1 MTSDLAPDPRPDSL
15 PESHPGGAA
24 AGAGRIDPNPVI
36 VARLRADL
44 SDAGYTADAVR
55 EAWGPL
61 ADEAVGHG
69 LHGPALAALAAR
81 PVTGEAPEAV
91 DAVAVL
97 ARLLFLGVPTSRAS
111 VDRVLVRTGA
121 DGLAVLGL
129 ATLHGDDVVPRALVR
144 PQDFADDAAAAAGSS
159 AGGDAGETRGQWWIA
174 SDLDEAA
181 LGGALPVGHV
191 LGVGGASLTL
201 AGLQLP
207 TPAARVLDLGT
218 GCGIQALRARRFAD
232 RVVATDV
239 SERALAFTR
248 LNALL
253 NGVDGIETRLGSL
266 FDPVRGEVFDR
277 VVSNPPFVITPRVA
291 GVPAY
296 EYRDAGL
303 AGDDLVAAF
312 VTGVGEVLAP
322 GGTAQLLGNWEYRGD
337 LDGLARVRTWVD
349 ASPVPLDAW
358 IIERET
364 LDPLAYAELWVR
376 DGGTAPGT
384 PAYAPLV
391 EAWLADFAARGV
403 TAVGFGY
410 LLLRRVPEG
419 ADAPA
424 LRRFER
430 LTQPIGAREGGLG
443 AHLAAALEASDALS
457 ALDDDALAAAR
468 LVVAGDV
475 TEARHHLPGAE
486 APSVIELRQGG
497 GFARTLEVDPALAAL
512 VGASDGE
519 LPVGVLVDA
528 IADLLEVDAAALRA
542 DLLPRVRE
550 LAVMGFLRP
559 VA

>member
-1 MTSDLAPDPRPDSL
+1 MSSDLAPEPDPAL
-15 PESHPGGAA
+15 
-24 AGAGRIDPNPVI
+24 

-69 LHGPALAALAAR
+69 LHGPALTALARLDPDPAADPAPDPTAAGAR
-81 PVTGEAPEAV
+81 

-121 DGLAVLGL
+121 GGLAALGL
-129 ATLHGDDVVPRALVR
+129 AEIDGDEVLPRALVR
-144 PQDFADDAAAAAGSS
+144 PQDFADDGAGAAAG
-159 AGGDAGETRGQWWIA
+159 DDTGERTGQWWIA

-181 LGGALPVGHV
+181 LGGALPIGHV

-207 TPAARVLDLGT
+207 THAERVLDLGT
-218 GCGIQALRARRFAD
+218 GCGIQALRARRFAE

-266 FDPVRGEVFDR
+266 FEPVRGEVFDR

-291 GVPAY
+291 GVPEY

-322 GGTAQLLGNWEYRGD
+322 GGTAQLLGNWEYRDGA
-337 LDGLARVRTWVD
+337 DGLGRVRAWVD

-358 IIERET
+358 IVEREQ

-384 PAYAPLV
+384 PGYGALV
-391 EAWLADFAARGV
+391 QAWLADFAARGV

-528 IADLLEVDAAALRA
+528 IADLLEVDAAALRV

>member
-1 MTSDLAPDPRPDSL
+1 MSSDLAREPDPAL
-15 PESHPGGAA
+15 
-24 AGAGRIDPNPVI
+24 

-69 LHGPALAALAAR
+69 LHGPALTALARLDPDPAADPAPDPTAAGAR
-81 PVTGEAPEAV
+81 

-121 DGLAVLGL
+121 GGLAALGL
-129 ATLHGDDVVPRALVR
+129 AEIDGDEVLPRALVR
-144 PQDFADDAAAAAGSS
+144 PQDFADDGAGAAAG
-159 AGGDAGETRGQWWIA
+159 DDTGERTGQWWIA

-181 LGGALPVGHV
+181 LGGALPIGHV

-207 TPAARVLDLGT
+207 THAERVLDLGT
-218 GCGIQALRARRFAD
+218 GCGIQALRARRFAE

-266 FDPVRGEVFDR
+266 FEPVRGEVFDR

-291 GVPAY
+291 GVPEY

-322 GGTAQLLGNWEYRGD
+322 GGTAQLLGNWEYRDGA
-337 LDGLARVRTWVD
+337 DGLGRVRAWVD

-358 IIERET
+358 IVEREQ

-384 PAYAPLV
+384 PGYGALV
-391 EAWLADFAARGV
+391 QAWLADFAARGV

-443 AHLAAALEASDALS
+443 AHLAPALEASDALS

>member
-1 MTSDLAPDPRPDSL
+1 MSSDLAPEPDPAL
-15 PESHPGGAA
+15 
-24 AGAGRIDPNPVI
+24 

-69 LHGPALAALAAR
+69 LHGPALTALARLDPDPAADPAPDPTAAGAR
-81 PVTGEAPEAV
+81 

-121 DGLAVLGL
+121 GGLAALGL
-129 ATLHGDDVVPRALVR
+129 AEIDGDEVLPRALVR
-144 PQDFADDAAAAAGSS
+144 PQDFADDGAGAAAG
-159 AGGDAGETRGQWWIA
+159 DDTGERTGQWWIA

-181 LGGALPVGHV
+181 LGGALPIGHV

-207 TPAARVLDLGT
+207 THAERVLDLGT
-218 GCGIQALRARRFAD
+218 GCGIQALRARRFAE

-239 SERALAFTR
+239 SERALASTC

-266 FDPVRGEVFDR
+266 FEPVRGEVFDR

-291 GVPAY
+291 GVPEY

-322 GGTAQLLGNWEYRGD
+322 RGTAQLLGNWEYRDGA
-337 LDGLARVRTWVD
+337 DGLGRVRAWVD

-358 IIERET
+358 IVEREQ

-384 PAYAPLV
+384 PGYGALV
-391 EAWLADFAARGV
+391 QAWLADFAARGV

>member
-1 MTSDLAPDPRPDSL
+1 M
-15 PESHPGGAA
+15 
-24 AGAGRIDPNPVI
+24 
-36 VARLRADL
+36 
-44 SDAGYTADAVR
+44 
-55 EAWGPL
+55 
-61 ADEAVGHG
+61 GHG
-69 LHGPALAALAAR
+69 LHGPALTALARLDPDPAADPAPDPTAAGAR
-81 PVTGEAPEAV
+81 

-121 DGLAVLGL
+121 GGLAALGL
-129 ATLHGDDVVPRALVR
+129 AEIDGDEVLPRALVR
-144 PQDFADDAAAAAGSS
+144 PQDFADDGAGAAAG
-159 AGGDAGETRGQWWIA
+159 DDTGERTGQWWIA

-181 LGGALPVGHV
+181 LGGALPIGHV

-207 TPAARVLDLGT
+207 THAERVLDLGT
-218 GCGIQALRARRFAD
+218 GCGIQALRARRFAE

-266 FDPVRGEVFDR
+266 FEPVRGEVFDR

-291 GVPAY
+291 GVPEY

-322 GGTAQLLGNWEYRGD
+322 GGTAQLLGNWEYR
-337 LDGLARVRTWVD
+337 DGADGVGRVRAWVD

-358 IIERET
+358 IVEREQ

-384 PAYAPLV
+384 PGYGALV
-391 EAWLADFAARGV
+391 QAWLADFAARGV

>member
-1 MTSDLAPDPRPDSL
+1 MTSDLAPDAAPDAA
-15 PESHPGGAA
+15 PGEGARS
-24 AGAGRIDPNPVI
+24 GATIVPDPVL
-36 VARLRADL
+36 VGRLRADL
-44 SDAGYTADAVR
+44 ADAGYTADAVR
-55 EAWGPL
+55 DAWGPL

-69 LHGPALAALAAR
+69 LHGPALRALAAR
-81 PVTGEAPEAV
+81 AGSSEEVGAEP
-91 DAVAVL
+91 DAVGVL
-97 ARLLFLGVPTSRAS
+97 ARLLFLGVPTAQAS
-111 VDRVLVRTGA
+111 VDRVLVRTGS
-121 DGLAVLGL
+121 DGL
-129 ATLHGDDVVPRALVR
+129 ATLGLAEVRGGEVVPLALVR
-144 PQDFADDAAAAAGSS
+144 PQDFDDGDVT
-159 AGGDAGETRGQWWIA
+159 GGAPARSGQWWIA

-201 AGLQLP
+201 ARLQLP
-207 TPAARVLDLGT
+207 TPAERVLDVGT
-218 GCGIQALRARRFAD
+218 GCGIQALRARRVAD

-239 SERALAFTR
+239 SPRALAFTR

-253 NGVDGIETRLGSL
+253 NDVDGIETRLGSL

-296 EYRDAGL
+296 EYRDAGF

-312 VTGVGEVLAP
+312 VTGVGGVLAP
-322 GGTAQLLGNWEYRGD
+322 GGVAQLLGNWEYRGD
-337 LDGLARVRTWVD
+337 HDGLDRVREWVD

-358 IIERET
+358 IIEREL

-384 PAYAPLV
+384 PGYGALV
-391 EAWLADFAARGV
+391 EAWLTDFAARGV
-403 TAVGFGY
+403 TGVGFGY
-410 LLLRRVPEG
+410 LLLRRSVSDDGPT
-419 ADAPA
+419 

-430 LTQPIGAREGGLG
+430 LTQPIGEAQGGLG
-443 AHLAAALEASDALS
+443 VHLARALEASDVLAR
-457 ALDDDALAAAR
+457 LDDDALAATV

-497 GFARTLEVDPALAAL
+497 GFARTIEVDPALAAL
-512 VGASDGE
+512 VGACDGD
-519 LPVGVLVDA
+519 LPVGVLIDA
-528 IADLLEVDAAALRA
+528 IAQLLEVDATALRSE
-542 DLLPRVRE
+542 LLPRVRE
-550 LAVMGFLRP
+550 LVFTGFLG

>member
-1 MTSDLAPDPRPDSL
+1 MSSDLAPEPDPAL
-15 PESHPGGAA
+15 
-24 AGAGRIDPNPVI
+24 

-69 LHGPALAALAAR
+69 LHGPALTALARLDPDPAADPAPDPTAAGAR
-81 PVTGEAPEAV
+81 

-121 DGLAVLGL
+121 GGLAALGL
-129 ATLHGDDVVPRALVR
+129 AEIDGDEVLPRALVR
-144 PQDFADDAAAAAGSS
+144 PQDFADDGAGAAAG
-159 AGGDAGETRGQWWIA
+159 DDTGERTGQWWIA

-181 LGGALPVGHV
+181 LGGALPIGHV

-207 TPAARVLDLGT
+207 THAERVLDLGT
-218 GCGIQALRARRFAD
+218 GCGIQALRARRFAE

-266 FDPVRGEVFDR
+266 FEPVRGEVFDR

-291 GVPAY
+291 GVPEY

-322 GGTAQLLGNWEYRGD
+322 GGTAQLLGNWEYRDGA
-337 LDGLARVRTWVD
+337 DGLGRVRAWVD

-358 IIERET
+358 IVEREQ

-384 PAYAPLV
+384 PGYGALV
-391 EAWLADFAARGV
+391 QAWLADFAARGV
-403 TAVGFGY
+403 TAVGFGC

-443 AHLAAALEASDALS
+443 AHLAPALEASDALS

>member
-1 MTSDLAPDPRPDSL
+1 M
-15 PESHPGGAA
+15 
-24 AGAGRIDPNPVI
+24 
-36 VARLRADL
+36 RADL

-69 LHGPALAALAAR
+69 LHGPALTALARLDPDPAADPAPDPTAAGAR
-81 PVTGEAPEAV
+81 

-121 DGLAVLGL
+121 DGLAALGL
-129 ATLHGDDVVPRALVR
+129 AEIDGDEVLPRALVR
-144 PQDFADDAAAAAGSS
+144 PQDFTDDGAGAAAG
-159 AGGDAGETRGQWWIA
+159 DDTGERTGQWWIA

-181 LGGALPVGHV
+181 LGGALPIGHV

-207 TPAARVLDLGT
+207 THAERVLDLGT
-218 GCGIQALRARRFAD
+218 GCGIQALRAGRFAE

-266 FDPVRGEVFDR
+266 FEPVRGEVFDR

-291 GVPAY
+291 GVPEY

-322 GGTAQLLGNWEYRGD
+322 GGTAQLLGNWEYRNGA
-337 LDGLARVRTWVD
+337 DGLGRVRAWVD

-358 IIERET
+358 IVEREQ

-384 PAYAPLV
+384 PGYGALV
-391 EAWLADFAARGV
+391 QAWLADFAARGV

-528 IADLLEVDAAALRA
+528 IADLLEVEAAALRA